1 MRTWAAV
8 LLRWVGRV
16 AAVLLLV
23 GMLAG
28 IFYLFTLG
36 LLGPIV
42 TSIAA
47 LLVIML
53 LMLCVRDIW
62 TSPRG

>member
-1 MRTWAAV
+1 MKTRAAV

-16 AAVLLLV
+16 VAVLLLG
-23 GMLAG
+23 GMLVG
-28 IFYLFTLG
+28 VFSLFTLG

-42 TSIAA
+42 TSISA